1 MTKKGRIE
9 IVKKI
14 LLRRFLRKKM
24 YRMNY
29 VNRQNVTVK
38 KMDH

>member
-1 MTKKGRIE
+1 MTKKEKIE

-29 VNRQNVTVK
+29 VN
-38 KMDH
+38 H